1 MQLLRTRLALCIL
14 IAAIACC
21 GSSASADHIKD
32 LQTEAIRT
40 GVAPWG
46 QWGIKGRDYTG
57 WKTHSNRLIPIYTFG
72 ITLDELR
79 REHSPYRDP
88 KRLRELFGQVPEGTL
103 NPQAEYFDQ
112 TDVYRLQQQAVRA
125 GKKRIILFI
134 FDGTDWQTTWAAA
147 TYKTGEVKYRSGR
160 GTGLSFQDYRDTTT
174 DFGYFVTSPYCEAGK
189 CDVNAQTII
198 APGIIRGGYNWKIA
212 GLFPWSIAA
221 EPPYLISQ
229 CRVCTQAYTDSAA
242 SATSMTSGIKTYND
256 AINVDHEGRQVEPI
270 ARKLQR
276 DGWAVGV
283 VTSVPISHATPA
295 CAYANNVHRDDYQD
309 LTRDL
314 VGLPSVAHRKQPL
327 AGVDV
332 LIGGGWGDDV
342 SSGVT
347 QGANYIPGNTYITAA
362 DLKKID
368 VKHGGRYRIAMRE
381 SRVIGSRAL
390 RQAAELAA
398 KRDQRLFGF
407 YGVGLGHLPF
417 ATADGKYDPAPGLL
431 GVTERYTKADLM
443 ENPTLT
449 DMTEAALAALS
460 GRERFWLMLEAG
472 EVDWA
477 NHSNNIDN
485 SIGAMLSG
493 DRAVESVLRWVQTHG
508 GWNDTAL
515 IVTADHG
522 HYLNL
527 HKPEALIEPAK

>member
-1 MQLLRTRLALCIL
+1 MRVRSIRLAFCTLVL
-14 IAAIACC
+14 SAAACC
-21 GSSASADHIKD
+21 ATTRADHVKE
-32 LQTEAIRT
+32 LQTKAIHT
-40 GVAPWG
+40 GTAEWG
-46 QWGIKGRDYTG
+46 QWGIKGHDYTG

-79 REHSPYRDP
+79 GTHSPYRVEA
-88 KRLRELFGQVPEGTL
+88 RLRELFGQVPEGTL

-112 TDVYRLQQQAVRA
+112 TDVYRLQQQAARQ

-147 TYKTGEVKYRSGR
+147 TYKSGKVKYRSGR
-160 GTGLSFQDYRDTTT
+160 GTGLAFQDYRGTTT
-174 DFGYFVTSPYCEAGK
+174 DFGYFVTSPYCEASK
-189 CDVNAQTII
+189 CDVNAQTIV
-198 APGIIRGGYNWKIA
+198 APGVIRGGYNWKIA
-212 GLFPWSIAA
+212 GQFPWSVAA

-242 SATSMTSGIKTYND
+242 SATSMTCGIKTYND

-276 DGWAVGV
+276 DGWGVGV

-314 VGLPSVAHRKQPL
+314 VGLPSVAHKKPPL

-332 LIGGGWGDDV
+332 LIGGGYGDEI
-342 SSGVT
+342 SSATT
-347 QGANYIPGNTYITAA
+347 QGANYIAGNTYITAD

-368 VKHGGRYRIAMRE
+368 VEHSGRYRVAIRTEGVNVKDQLLPTAKE
-381 SRVIGSRAL
+381 
-390 RQAAELAA
+390 AAN
-398 KRDQRLFGF
+398 RNQRLFGF

-417 ATADGKYDPAPGLL
+417 ATADGGYDPAPGLL
-431 GVTERYTKADLM
+431 GVTERYSAADLN
-443 ENPTLT
+443 ENPTLA
-449 DMTEAALAALS
+449 DMTEAALTTLEH
-460 GRERFWLMLEAG
+460 RDRFWLMLEAG

-477 NHSNNIDN
+477 NHTNNIDN

-493 DRAVESVLRWVQTHG
+493 EKAFESVVRWVETHG
-508 GWNDTAL
+508 GWKDTAL

-527 HKPEALIEPAK
+527 HKPEALIERK